1 MENKNEEK
9 KAKRLEVGSII
20 SGLKTLREGFA
31 VADKQYLDGAENL
44 YNLVGQIY
52 DFYRQ
57 VIADKDSIKRFNEE
71 FNKLKEEFGGKDD
84 AGIERKVLRIATN
97 GIKRMTENRYKTYAR
112 VLKAAYEVKIHED
125 IGNLEDKK
133 AYHSF
138 ADWVKEMGGFE
149 GIKRLTEPKGA
160 NNAAEALEQAKQ
172 FYAQAKGFAI
182 KTTKTKKLP
191 ATDEMR
197 KEAAESD
204 FVVALVRKVDGVVVD
219 TIATQ
224 SLVNS
229 TIKASVKRRGKEV
242 AKWQQE
248 QSITTNHT
256 TIRVANGEQ
265 VSAEEAQAELEAA

>member
-1 MENKNEEK
+1 MTNELKQNTDEK
-9 KAKRLEVGSII
+9 AAMNIATNNII
-20 SGLKTLREGFA
+20 NGLKVLREDFA
-31 VADKQYLDGAENL
+31 AADKQYLDGAENL

-57 VIADKDSIKRFNEE
+57 VIADKESIKNFNYE
-71 FNKLKEEFGGKDD
+71 FKELKLGGKED

-112 VLKAAYEVKIHED
+112 VLRAAYDINIHET
-125 IGNLEDKK
+125 IAAGGFK
-133 AYHSF
+133 SF
-138 ADWVKEMGGFE
+138 ADWVKQMGGFE
-149 GIKRLTEPKGA
+149 GITRATAPKDA

-172 FYAQAKGFAI
+172 FYAQAKGFTI

-191 ATDEMR
+191 GTEELE
-197 KEAAESD
+197 KELAESD
-204 FVVALVRKVDGVVVD
+204 FVIALVRKVDGVVVD